1 MLSTRRPDRDLA
13 LPIAMS
19 HMPKLP
25 LISAPKLAPLTL
37 TVWDLLLQSGL
48 SGAPQH
54 LPLNNRFK
62 YDNYLSEDHHA
73 AAANVVTL
81 LTPWTPPSSWSPL
94 SGPPW
99 SQTCSLLKVYSSE
112 M

>member
-19 HMPKLP
+19 HMPNLP

-54 LPLNNRFK
+54 LPLNNSFK

-94 SGPPW
+94 SSPSPGPP
-99 SQTCSLLKVYSSE
+99 SSPHE
-112 M
+112 IK

>member
-19 HMPKLP
+19 HMPNLP

-62 YDNYLSEDHHA
+62 YDNHLSEDHHA
-73 AAANVVTL
+73 AAVPLLPPMLSLANPLDSSKFLVASL
-81 LTPWTPPSSWSPL
+81 MPFSRPS
-94 SGPPW
+94 
-99 SQTCSLLKVYSSE
+99 
-112 M
+112 